1 MWSRGGNGAVVENAV
16 RATDF
21 SRDIKWKVCWEFVDS
36 MLASFKKI
44 ERQIMFLEM
53 SEHNGKSCRIGKHLK
68 MKIHEMHL
76 FAAEACSR
84 VGDEKKL
91 IRSGQCNLCAP
102 SDSVN
107 KMAQSPCDAI

>member
-1 MWSRGGNGAVVENAV
+1 
-16 RATDF
+16 
-21 SRDIKWKVCWEFVDS
+21 
-36 MLASFKKI
+36 
-44 ERQIMFLEM
+44 MFLEM
-53 SEHNGKSCRIGKHLK
+53 SEHNGKSCQIGKHLK

-107 KMAQSPCDAI
+107 KMLQSHCDAM